1 MFRFSTRA
9 LGVTAVSFGI
19 AACAKNEKSNALDTA
34 AAPGDVAVAVAP
46 GGPVTLT
53 VAARPGEAVYLTD
66 AAGRAVYY
74 IAGPN
79 GATVE
84 CTGECATE
92 FDPVTGKAVVATGD
106 TTVKVTLIGEVARP
120 DGSVQVTYAGKPLY
134 YHRGDQN
141 AGETKGQGKK
151 EGNGEASLVAP
162 NGNKADRK

>member
-1 MFRFSTRA
+1 MFRFSTGA
-9 LGVTAVSFGI
+9 LSAAALCFGLGACAQKGKTTAADTAV
-19 AACAKNEKSNALDTA
+19 
-34 AAPGDVAVAVAP
+34 APGEVAVAAAP

-79 GATVE
+79 GAAVE

-106 TTVKVTLIGEVARP
+106 STVKLALIGQVPGPNGAT
-120 DGSVQVTYAGKPLY
+120 QVTYNGKPLY
-134 YHRGDQN
+134 YHRGDQ
-141 AGETKGQGKK
+141 AGDTKGQGMKA
-151 EGNGEASLVAP
+151 GNGEASLVTP
-162 NGNKADRK
+162 NGDKVRK